1 MQALSE
7 WVGNIVILILIAV
20 IMDMLVPSN
29 SLRQYVKMV
38 IGLLLILLLLSP
50 LLSIFSSDKN
60 KIFESIKFEQTIS
73 ENLFEKKINHK
84 KNEIQAN
91 QDAYI
96 EEQMAVQMKNQ
107 VEEELMEQYEVSVES
122 IRINFK
128 EKSDRTYENI
138 LGLQVFLTTDE
149 ENQVKSVEPIEVVTI
164 GEEQSFTLKKRG
176 KTNEIR
182 KFLAKQWGI
191 DEEKVTVE
199 MAGREREKL

>member
-20 IMDMLVPSN
+20 IMDMLVPNN
-29 SLRQYVKMV
+29 SLHQYVKMV

-50 LLSIFSSDKN
+50 LLSIFSSDKD
-60 KIFESIKFEQTIS
+60 KIFESIKFEQAIS
-73 ENLFEKKINHK
+73 ENVFEKKMNHK
-84 KNEIQAN
+84 KNEIQAT

-107 VEEELMEQYEVSVES
+107 VEEELMEQYEVSVEK

-138 LGLQVFLTTDE
+138 LGLQVFLTTNK
-149 ENQVKSVEPIEVVTI
+149 ENQVKNVEPVEVVTI
-164 GEEQSFTLKKRG
+164 GEEQSFTLKERG